1 MSVPAGPSPIH
12 IVLVGSFGA
21 IGDNVYRQHEP
32 AAALARLGGVE
43 VVEVHPLARHSD
55 AAALAADV
63 LVLSMIMDVEALR
76 LIHQRRL
83 LGKATICEVN
93 DYVPDVQAWN
103 PAHRSWSDRRG
114 LRLFRELVQ
123 RCEATQ
129 VTSTPL
135 AQRLA
140 PLAPQLAVFPN
151 QLASLPPP
159 RQGGPAVTAGE
170 AVPVV
175 VGWGGSIGHLQDLAS
190 VAPALCGWLQA
201 TPGVRLEIMGD
212 PALAGLFEAA
222 PAEQFRF
229 RRAGSLAQYL
239 QWLQGLDI
247 GLAPLLPTDYNRCR
261 SDVKFLEYAAHGVV
275 PVLQRLDPYVD
286 VRDGVAGFLFA
297 DPAQM
302 LSVLDRLL
310 DSPVL
315 RREVAANAYGLVA
328 RERRLDAHIGER
340 LAFYRRVQAAVK
352 PAVGPVPEPLR
363 RAGARRLDS
372 LPGLRRV
379 GEHLHHLDLD
389 SPADQQRAAGVDA
402 LQAED
407 LARAEAAFREAVRL
421 DPGDPHAHAF
431 LGLCHLKQGRA
442 GLAQAALEQASVLD
456 PLLSR
461 PVRALARLHRQAA
474 EHYGQLACQLNP
486 PEGSGPPP

>member
-1 MSVPAGPSPIH
+1 
-12 IVLVGSFGA
+12 
-21 IGDNVYRQHEP
+21 
-32 AAALARLGGVE
+32 VE
-43 VVEVHPLARHSD
+43 VVEVHPLARHRD
-55 AAALAADV
+55 AAALASDV
-63 LVLSMIMDVEALR
+63 LVLTMIMDVEALR

-93 DYVPDVQAWN
+93 DYVPDVQVWN

-129 VTSTPL
+129 VSSPVL

-151 QLASLPPP
+151 QLASLPAP
-159 RQGGPAVTAGE
+159 RQGGPGAAAGE
-170 AVPVV
+170 GVPVV

-212 PALAGLFEAA
+212 PALAGLFESA
-222 PAEQFRF
+222 PAERFRF

-275 PVLQRLDPYVD
+275 PVLQRLDPYNN
-286 VRDGVAGFLFA
+286 VRDGDAGFMFA
-297 DPAQM
+297 DPTQM

-310 DSPVL
+310 DSPAL
-315 RREVAANAYGLVA
+315 RWEVAANAYGLVA
-328 RERRLDAHIGER
+328 RER

-363 RAGARRLDS
+363 RAGAHRLAS

-389 SPADQQRAAGVDA
+389 SPADQQRAAGVEA

-431 LGLCHLKQGRA
+431 LGLCHLRQG
-442 GLAQAALEQASVLD
+442 
-456 PLLSR
+456 R

-486 PEGSGPPP
+486 PEASGPVP

>member
-1 MSVPAGPSPIH
+1 MAAPAGGSPIH
-12 IVLVGSFGA
+12 IVMVGIFGA

-43 VVEVHPLARHSD
+43 VVEVHPLARYRD

-63 LVLSMIMDVEALR
+63 LVLSMVMDVEALR

-123 RCEATQ
+123 RSDATQ
-129 VTSTPL
+129 VTSPAL

-140 PLAPQLAVFPN
+140 PQAPQLVVFPN

-159 RQGGPAVTAGE
+159 RQAGPDVAAGE
-170 AVPVV
+170 DVPLV

-222 PAEQFRF
+222 PAERFRF
-229 RRAGSLAQYL
+229 HRAGSLAHYL

-275 PVLQRLDPYVD
+275 PVLQRLDPYAHV
-286 VRDGVAGFLFA
+286 VEGVTGFLFA
-297 DPAQM
+297 DSAQM
-302 LSVLDRLL
+302 LSVLDRLVV
-310 DSPVL
+310 SPAL
-315 RREVAANAYGLVA
+315 RREVAAAAYGHVA
-328 RERRLDAHIGER
+328 CQRRLDDHIGER

-352 PAVGPVPEPLR
+352 PVVGPVPEPLR

-389 SPADQQRAAGVDA
+389 SPADQKRAAGVEA

-407 LARAEAAFREAVRL
+407 LVRAEAAFREAVRL

-431 LGLCHLKQGRA
+431 LGLCHLKQGRP
-442 GLAQAALEQASVLD
+442 GQAQAALERASALD

-474 EHYGQLACQLNP
+474 KHYGQLACQLNP
-486 PEGSGPPP
+486 P

>member
-1 MSVPAGPSPIH
+1 MSAPAGGAPIH

-21 IGDNVYRQHEP
+21 IGDNVYWQHEP
-32 AAALARLGGVE
+32 AAALARQGGVE
-43 VVEVHPLARHSD
+43 VVEVHPLARHRD

-103 PAHRSWSDRRG
+103 PAHPSWSDRRG
-114 LRLFRELVQ
+114 LRLFQDLVQ

-129 VTSTPL
+129 VTSQAL

-151 QLASLPPP
+151 QLASLPAP
-159 RQGGPAVTAGE
+159 RQGGPGAAAGE

-201 TPGVRLEIMGD
+201 TPGVRLETMGD

-222 PAEQFRF
+222 PAERFRF
-229 RRAGSLAQYL
+229 RRAGSLAHYL

-275 PVLQRLDPYVD
+275 PVLQRLDPYAD
-286 VRDGVAGFLFA
+286 VVDGVTGFLFA

-302 LSVLDRLL
+302 LSVLDRLV
-310 DSPVL
+310 DSPAL

-363 RAGARRLDS
+363 RG
-372 LPGLRRV
+372 
-379 GEHLHHLDLD
+379 GEHLHRLDLD
-389 SPADQQRAAGVDA
+389 SPAKQQRAAGVEA

-407 LARAEAAFREAVRL
+407 LARAEAAFREVVRL
-421 DPGDPHAHAF
+421 DPGDPHAHAL
-431 LGLCHLKQGRA
+431 LGLCHLRQGRP
-442 GLAQAALEQASVLD
+442 G
-456 PLLSR
+456 
-461 PVRALARLHRQAA
+461 LARLHSQAA
-474 EHYGQLACQLNP
+474 QHYGRLACQLNP
-486 PEGSGPPP
+486 HEVSGPPP